1 MNILIIYNAPSS
13 ERQDDLDTLVQVK
26 EVKQGLEANEHRV
39 HELALKDSLN
49 DLASYLGLHSIDFV
63 FNLVESFKGSDQFIY
78 LIPAYLEALK
88 IPFSGNGS
96 RALALAADKKIA
108 KSLMKSFAIN
118 HPDDFKEDDKTYIVK
133 ACAED
138 ASIGIDEKSIVQ
150 GTSLVLKKIEE
161 KKNEYGFDF
170 FAEEFIEG
178 RELQVGLIGA
188 ENNSQVLG
196 ISEIVFNYPEG
207 KPHIVDYNCKW
218 TEGSFEYENST
229 REFLGEEYQFVID
242 LARKSWDAFGLKG
255 YARVDFRLNTDN
267 EAYVLEVNPNPC
279 ITSDSGFIAAAER
292 LGISYNQLIDK
303 IVKIGML

>member
-1 MNILIIYNAPSS
+1 MF
-13 ERQDDLDTLVQVK
+13 
-26 EVKQGLEANEHRV
+26 
-39 HELALKDSLN
+39 LAD
-49 DLASYLGLHSIDFV
+49 YLSHHKIDFI

-78 LIPAYLEALK
+78 LIPSYLEALK

-118 HPDDFKEDDKTYIVK
+118 HPGDFKKDERTYIVK

-138 ASIGIDEKSIVQ
+138 ASIGIDEKSIVT
-150 GTSLVLKKIEE
+150 GYDNVLQKIEE
-161 KKNEYGFDF
+161 KRTQYGFDF

-188 ENNSQVLG
+188 ENHSEVLG

-229 REFLGEEYQFVID
+229 REFLGEEYQFVVD

-255 YARVDFRLNTDN
+255 YARVDFRLNANN

-292 LGISYNQLIDK
+292 QGISYNQLIEK
-303 IVKIGML
+303 IVKIGTL